1 MRQKLL
7 LYRSVDESQK
17 NILEEAVANLSKT
30 SGTNT
35 ITHDDMSQE
44 IDEFYLYDTL
54 FEEYVGNSR
63 KDYLSSLLDKDTY
76 IITLNGN
83 VDMVYGVLKRI
94 NPKFDKSRI
103 YSVRETFEHFQN
115 KQIQIDKIEMAA
127 TIKISKILD
136 ILKEGERSLFVDDM
150 FSEELI
156 EHLKTKT
163 MNALPSDH
171 KKYKMLEILEY
182 FFVDKEIMNGLEKEY
197 IDEKKIDI
205 TKYNK
210 IFLDFDDTITKET
223 DSTPIINDREYTY
236 GHFLNLSLQ

>member
-103 YSVRETFEHFQN
+103 YSVRETFEHFQ
-115 KQIQIDKIEMAA
+115 
-127 TIKISKILD
+127 
-136 ILKEGERSLFVDDM
+136 
-150 FSEELI
+150 
-156 EHLKTKT
+156 
-163 MNALPSDH
+163 
-171 KKYKMLEILEY
+171 
-182 FFVDKEIMNGLEKEY
+182 
-197 IDEKKIDI
+197 
-205 TKYNK
+205 
-210 IFLDFDDTITKET
+210 
-223 DSTPIINDREYTY
+223 
-236 GHFLNLSLQ
+236 